1 MSAQGKVNCVLS
13 ASLQFFRTRVAF
25 GSLGAMGW
33 GPGVGRLGC
42 RCIVDGMEEAAAH
55 TRQ

>member
-1 MSAQGKVNCVLS
+1 MSAQGKVNRVLS

-25 GSLGAMGW
+25 GSLGAMSW